1 MEAGATVV
9 DAAACVEMLYCSV
22 AILQELFDISS
33 VHTRCR
39 VGYHRMETLVTSKF
53 PIVELRYDLFI
64 S

>member
-1 MEAGATVV
+1 M

-33 VHTRCR
+33 AHTRCR